1 MAETREELEALK
13 IYGKYIDMPHHTSSK
28 HPPMSLQMR
37 AAQFA
42 PFAALTGYEDKV
54 RERARI
60 VDSRIELTDDKLALI
75 DLNLKKVLSSRDRR
89 VEICYFV
96 EDALKEG
103 GAYITVEGAIR
114 RVDQIKREILLEDR
128 SLIHMDDIL
137 KLESKSED

>member
-60 VDSRIELTDDKLALI
+60 VDSRIELALI